1 MGGTHFG
8 CCNGELLK
16 KFLEVRE
23 DDLTESRIA
32 QIAEQFEIS
41 SSTAEGLHR
50 GEKEKER
57 ANQVKTGNKDLE
69 KVSCFSCREKGLYSK
84 DCQVPKKKLKCT

>member
-41 SSTAEGLHR
+41 SSIAEGLHK

-69 KVSCFSCREKGLYSK
+69 KVSCFSCREKVTTPRIVEFPRK
-84 DCQVPKKKLKCT
+84 N